1 MKSFRVLMLFAMLL
15 SLTLS
20 FGQGTLTDTQVGDA
34 VMRGFT
40 AGKRHQVGL
49 TLNDKQT
56 ALLSGIACTTCK
68 TSGYTIAVY
77 TPESWI
83 ELQAVQA
90 RREMMPFSAS
100 SVTPE
105 MRLPYIHVFALPST
119 AEYLNANGMGMAS
132 SVHRVVLSST
142 DRTDVVQPLSE
153 SRSTI
158 ETNSALRSFTQASA
172 GAVFSLEDV
181 DRLRSKDQK
190 GEFFI
195 VVVGDKQN
203 KYFKVKAK
211 FFNQLFGR
219 DFDIRSEGEG
229 ALPPPVMPKASE
241 TPVIA
246 RASRPLVPAKAPE
259 PPGVFTNSAQATS
272 ATPVNVSGGTATVSS
287 PSQNGAALLGLAV
300 TDWDQ
305 GGAKIV
311 EVAPDSAAYVAGLH
325 VGDVI
330 DSVDGK
336 RIRSVP
342 DFTAALGNRAPDS
355 KVRLGYRVHTS
366 ALGWIQGIDKVLT
379 LHE

>member
-1 MKSFRVLMLFAMLL
+1 MKPFRVLMLLAMLL
-15 SLTLS
+15 SFTLS
-20 FGQGTLTDTQVGDA
+20 FGQGTLTDTQVGNA
-34 VMRGFT
+34 VSRGFT

-49 TLNDKQT
+49 SLNDKQT
-56 ALLSGIACTTCK
+56 ALLSGIACRTCK
-68 TSGYTIAVY
+68 TSGYTISVY

-203 KYFKVKAK
+203 KYFKVKTK

-229 ALPPPVMPKASE
+229 ALPPPVTPKGSE
-241 TPVIA
+241 APVIA
-246 RASRPLVPAKAPE
+246 RASKPSVTAKAPE
-259 PPGVFTNSAQATS
+259 APSVIANAAQTPFSNSRKHDRGFLTIAGWS
-272 ATPVNVSGGTATVSS
+272 
-287 PSQNGAALLGLAV
+287 GLARI
-300 TDWDQ
+300 
-305 GGAKIV
+305 GGDKLGPRRR
-311 EVAPDSAAYVAGLH
+311 EDC
-325 VGDVI
+325 GDC
-330 DSVDGK
+330 SG
-336 RIRSVP
+336 
-342 DFTAALGNRAPDS
+342 
-355 KVRLGYRVHTS
+355 
-366 ALGWIQGIDKVLT
+366 
-379 LHE
+379 